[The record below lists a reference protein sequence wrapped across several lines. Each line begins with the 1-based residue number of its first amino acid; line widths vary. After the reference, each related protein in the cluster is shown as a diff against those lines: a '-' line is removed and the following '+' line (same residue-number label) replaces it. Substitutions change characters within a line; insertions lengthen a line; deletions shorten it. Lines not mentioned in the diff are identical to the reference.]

1 MVWEQQILRQSRR
14 ASPRRS
20 SLVFCRQAGG
30 SAFVCP
36 VRGETDAVPFLTDKQ
51 MHKTPT
57 RTLTQTRSMLQN
69 NTFVFILRLFL
80 GFALPAGGLFSRAGC
95 GSGCCRHPSAG
106 RCSSCSCTSSVR
118 LVSVGK
124 LLLPLLHRQD
134 HRAEKCY
141 RCAFIS
147 SNTTYHW
154 TLEKKE

>member
-1 MVWEQQILRQSRR
+1 MGTADP
-14 ASPRRS
+14 ASVSSPLLEGLLPSFVVRLGTARS
-20 SLVFCRQAGG
+20 
-30 SAFVCP
+30 VCP

-106 RCSSCSCTSSVR
+106 RHSACSCTSSVR
-118 LVSVGK
+118 LVSVGR
-124 LLLPLLHRQD
+124 LLLPLLHKQD
-134 HRAEKCY
+134 NRAEECTVIDV
-141 RCAFIS
+141 CLFHAMLLIAG
-147 SNTTYHW
+147 H
-154 TLEKKE
+154 